1 MMQVLRKKRW
11 SPYAVG
17 AGIGVLSWITFGVM
31 NEALGTSTTFVRVVG
46 IVESWIAPGHVESNP
61 YLAKYIVENPPVEW
75 QMLLV
80 IGLFIGAFVSAKLSG
95 DYRVEHV
102 PEVWAA
108 RFGSGRW
115 TRYLGAFAGG
125 ILILFGARM
134 AGGCTSGHGISGG
147 LQLSVS
153 SWLFFASFFASG
165 IGTAFAL
172 FGKEGRTH
180 V

>member
-1 MMQVLRKKRW
+1 V
-11 SPYAVG
+11 AG

-31 NEALGTSTTFVRVVG
+31 NEALGVSTTFVRLVG
-46 IVESWIAPGHVESNP
+46 IVESWISPGHVESNP
-61 YLAKYIVENPPVEW
+61 YLAKYIVENPPVDW

-80 IGLFIGAFVSAKLSG
+80 IGLFIGALVSAKLSG
-95 DYRVEHV
+95 DCRVERV

-108 RFGSGRW
+108 RFGAGRW
-115 TRYLGAFAGG
+115 TRYLGAFIGG

-153 SWLFFASFFASG
+153 SWLFFFSFFSAG
-165 IGTAFAL
+165 IVTAFIL
-172 FGKEGRTH
+172 FGKEGRNY

>member
-1 MMQVLRKKRW
+1 MLAVFRKKRW
-11 SPYAVG
+11 SPYVAG
-17 AGIGVLSWITFGVM
+17 AGIGVLSWVTFGLM

-46 IVESWIAPGHVESNP
+46 IIESWIAPGHVASNP

-95 DYRVEHV
+95 DSRVEHV
-102 PEVWAA
+102 PEVWAS
-108 RFGSGRW
+108 RFGRGRW
-115 TRYLGAFAGG
+115 TRYTGAFLGG
-125 ILILFGARM
+125 VLVLFGARM

-153 SWLFFASFFASG
+153 SWLFFGSFFVAG
-165 IGTAFAL
+165 IGTAFVL
-172 FGKEGRTH
+172 FGKEGRNH